1 MAIGQRFLF
10 GCVGVPILLI
20 AGCVGKM
27 ALDKALYELPG
38 EVLRSSVPPT
48 QKLDSATQVAEALDA
63 YVQPRFEILR
73 DKNFGA
79 IRIVYRKH
87 AGIVQLKVDSDAEK
101 TQLANINATGRDY
114 AIGLFHGAPK
124 PNRTHASERLEL
136 LYFNQNQLVKDW
148 DHVMMTENTEKL
160 LKTNRLDFEA
170 LEKTAQDEIQTL
182 LSGKEKRT
190 QQGEWTVLMRPV
202 LAAKPEC
209 LSCHTGAKLNATL
222 GVMVYAVRNSCPMGH
237 DGSKDRC
244 LPVPRYNCVWA
255 LPMMARS
262 YEH

>member
-1 MAIGQRFLF
+1 MTMTIAQRFLF

-20 AGCVGKM
+20 AGCFGKM
-27 ALDKALYELPG
+27 ALDKARYELPG

-48 QKLDSATQVAEALDA
+48 QKLDSSLKVAEALDA

-114 AIGLFHGAPK
+114 AISLLHCAPK
-124 PNRTHASERLEL
+124 PNRYYSENITPRLEL
-136 LYFNQNQLVKDW
+136 LYFNQNKLVKDW
-148 DHVMMTENTEKL
+148 DHVMITEDSEKL
-160 LKTNRLDFEA
+160 LKTNHLDFEA
-170 LEKTAQDEIQTL
+170 LEKSAQDEAQTL

-190 QQGEWTVLMRPV
+190 QQGEWSVLMRPV

-209 LSCHTGAKLNATL
+209 LSCHKDAKPSATL
-222 GVMVYAVRNSCPMGH
+222 GVMVYAVRNT
-237 DGSKDRC
+237 KR
-244 LPVPRYNCVWA
+244 
-255 LPMMARS
+255 
-262 YEH
+262 